1 MSEPVH
7 GGPVV
12 DYVKEAVDRLYHVL
26 GEDEAAVSVALRAFY
41 QKYIKPIDL
50 PYVPNLGVEPMVDAA
65 LEDWF
70 VKGIQK
76 AHDAIHTEG

>member
-12 DYVKEAVDRLYHVL
+12 DYVTEAIDAIYHSL
-26 GEDEAAVSVALRAFY
+26 GHDEAAVAVALRGFY
-41 QKYIKPIDL
+41 RKYIKPIDL
-50 PYVPNLGVEPMVDAA
+50 PYVPNLAVEPMVDAA

-70 VKGIQK
+70 VKGIQE
-76 AHDAIHTEG
+76 AHKRFHKEV